1 MKILNFM
8 IGSTLAQ
15 FDPFMSKFNVD
26 FVVNSEPAKMWK
38 ISWYFIAVKMIIMKF
53 KRHLFYNSR
62 TTTT

>member
-26 FVVNSEPAKMWK
+26 FVVNSEPAK
-38 ISWYFIAVKMIIMKF
+38 
-53 KRHLFYNSR
+53 L
-62 TTTT
+62 